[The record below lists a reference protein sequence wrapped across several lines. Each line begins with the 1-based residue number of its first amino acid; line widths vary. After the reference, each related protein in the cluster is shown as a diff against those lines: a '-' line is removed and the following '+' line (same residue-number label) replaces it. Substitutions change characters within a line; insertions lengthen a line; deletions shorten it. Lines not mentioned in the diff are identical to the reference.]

1 MGINMCS
8 KKIRNLIL
16 CLSLALSL
24 HAEENTAQENTTEEN
39 MIEENTPK
47 DVPILLEEKRTQ
59 TLELNEEKKE
69 VAKRVDEKSLLEEI
83 HKKKR
88 QLYMLKGELHE
99 KNESILFQR
108 MAKNKSGFFI
118 GVILGD
124 IGVSAHSNARSYES
138 FEPLNN
144 IQASPLLYGLRSGYQ
159 KYFANGIS
167 ALRFYGEYLGGAM
180 KGFKSD
186 SLASYQTASLN
197 IDLLMDKPIDKE
209 KRFALGIFGGVGV
222 GWNGMYQNLKE
233 IKGYS
238 QPNAFG
244 LVLNLGVS
252 MTLNLKHRFELALKM
267 PPLKETSQTFLYYF
281 KSTNIY
287 YISYNYLL

>member
-1 MGINMCS
+1 MCS

-16 CLSLALSL
+16 CFGFILSL
-24 HAEENTAQENTTEEN
+24 HAEESMTEGN
-39 MIEENTPK
+39 MTEENTPK
-47 DVPILLEEKRTQ
+47 DAPILLEEKRAQ
-59 TLELNEEKKE
+59 TLEFKEEKGT
-69 VAKRVDEKSLLEEI
+69 AKKIDEKSLLEEI

-124 IGVSAHSNARSYES
+124 IGVSAHSYEK
-138 FEPLNN
+138 FELLSN

>member
-16 CLSLALSL
+16 CFGFILSL
-24 HAEENTAQENTTEEN
+24 HAEESMT
-39 MIEENTPK
+39 EENTPK
-47 DVPILLEEKRTQ
+47 DAPILLEEKRAQ
-59 TLELNEEKKE
+59 TLEFEENKE
-69 VAKRVDEKSLLEEI
+69 VKKNIDEKSLLEEI

-99 KNESILFQR
+99 KNESLLFQQ
-108 MAKNKSGFFI
+108 MAKSKSGFFI

-124 IGVSAHSNARSYES
+124 IGVSAHSYEK
-138 FEPLNN
+138 FELLSN

>member
-1 MGINMCS
+1 MCS

-39 MIEENTPK
+39 PPK
-47 DVPILLEEKRTQ
+47 DAPILLEEKRAQ
-59 TLELNEEKKE
+59 TLEFEENKEAKKNI
-69 VAKRVDEKSLLEEI
+69 DEKSLLEEI

-99 KNESILFQR
+99 KNEAILFQQ

-124 IGVSAHSNARSYES
+124 IGVSAHSYEK
-138 FEPLNN
+138 FEPLSN

>member
-1 MGINMCS
+1 MLG
-8 KKIRNLIL
+8 
-16 CLSLALSL
+16 LS
-24 HAEENTAQENTTEEN
+24 AEENTAQENTTEEN
-39 MIEENTPK
+39 LIKENTPK
-47 DVPILLEEKRTQ
+47 DAPILLEEKRAQ
-59 TLELNEEKKE
+59 TLKLEEEKE
-69 VAKRVDEKSLLEEI
+69 AKKNIDEKSLLEEI

-99 KNESILFQR
+99 KNESILFQQ

-124 IGVSAHSNARSYES
+124 IGVSAHSYEK
-138 FEPLNN
+138 FEPLSN

>member
-1 MGINMCS
+1 MYS
-8 KKIRNLIL
+8 KKIRNFIL
-16 CLSLALSL
+16 CFGFILSL
-24 HAEENTAQENTTEEN
+24 HAEENTAQENMTEEN
-39 MIEENTPK
+39 TLK
-47 DVPILLEEKRTQ
+47 DAPILLEEKRAQ
-59 TLELNEEKKE
+59 TLEFEENKEAKKNI
-69 VAKRVDEKSLLEEI
+69 DEKSLLEEI

-99 KNESILFQR
+99 KNESLLFQQ
-108 MAKNKSGFFI
+108 MAKSKSGFFI

-124 IGVSAHSNARSYES
+124 IGVSAHSYEK
-138 FEPLNN
+138 FEPLSN

>member
-1 MGINMCS
+1 MCS

-16 CLSLALSL
+16 CFGFILSLN
-24 HAEENTAQENTTEEN
+24 AEENTAQENMTEEN
-39 MIEENTPK
+39 TLK
-47 DVPILLEEKRTQ
+47 DAPVLLEEKHAQ
-59 TLELNEEKKE
+59 TLEFEEEKGM
-69 VAKRVDEKSLLEEI
+69 AKKIDEKSLLEEI

-99 KNESILFQR
+99 KNESILFQQ

-124 IGVSAHSNARSYES
+124 IGINAHSYEK
-138 FEPLNN
+138 FELLSS

>member
-8 KKIRNLIL
+8 KKIRNFIL
-16 CLSLALSL
+16 CFGFILSL
-24 HAEENTAQENTTEEN
+24 HAEESMT
-39 MIEENTPK
+39 EENTPK
-47 DVPILLEEKRTQ
+47 DAPILLEEKRAQ
-59 TLELNEEKKE
+59 TLEFEENKEAKK
-69 VAKRVDEKSLLEEI
+69 KIDEKSLLEEI

-99 KNESILFQR
+99 KNESLLFQQ

-124 IGVSAHSNARSYES
+124 IGVSAHSYEK
-138 FEPLNN
+138 FEPLSN

>member
-1 MGINMCS
+1 MCS
-8 KKIRNLIL
+8 KKIRILIL
-16 CLSLALSL
+16 CFGFILGLN
-24 HAEENTAQENTTEEN
+24 AEENTAQENIT
-39 MIEENTPK
+39 EENTPK
-47 DVPILLEEKRTQ
+47 DAPVLLEEKRAQ
-59 TLELNEEKKE
+59 TLEFEENKEAKK
-69 VAKRVDEKSLLEEI
+69 KIDEKSLLEEI

-99 KNESILFQR
+99 KNESILFQQ

-124 IGVSAHSNARSYES
+124 IGINAHAKSYES
-138 FEPLNN
+138 FEPSSN

-180 KGFKSD
+180 KGFKND

-233 IKGYS
+233 VKGYS

>member
-1 MGINMCS
+1 MCS
-8 KKIRNLIL
+8 KKIRNFIL
-16 CLSLALSL
+16 CFGFILSL
-24 HAEENTAQENTTEEN
+24 HAEESMTEEN
-39 MIEENTPK
+39 THK
-47 DVPILLEEKRTQ
+47 DAPILLEEKRAQ
-59 TLELNEEKKE
+59 TLEFEENKE
-69 VAKRVDEKSLLEEI
+69 VKKNIDEKSLLEEI

-99 KNESILFQR
+99 KNEAILFQQ

-124 IGVSAHSNARSYES
+124 IGVSAHSYEK
-138 FEPLNN
+138 FELLSN

>member
-1 MGINMCS
+1 MCS

-16 CLSLALSL
+16 CFGFMLGL
-24 HAEENTAQENTTEEN
+24 HAEENTTQEN
-39 MIEENTPK
+39 MIKENTSK
-47 DVPILLEEKRTQ
+47 DAPILLEEKRAQ
-59 TLELNEEKKE
+59 TLEFEENKEAKKNI
-69 VAKRVDEKSLLEEI
+69 DEKSLLEEI

-124 IGVSAHSNARSYES
+124 IGINAHSYEK
-138 FEPLNN
+138 FELLSN

-233 IKGYS
+233 VKGYS

>member
-1 MGINMCS
+1 MCS
-8 KKIRNLIL
+8 KKIRNFIL
-16 CLSLALSL
+16 CFGFILGLN
-24 HAEENTAQENTTEEN
+24 AEENTTQENMTEEN
-39 MIEENTPK
+39 PPK
-47 DVPILLEEKRTQ
+47 DAPILLEEKRAQ
-59 TLELNEEKKE
+59 TLEFEENKK
-69 VAKRVDEKSLLEEI
+69 VKKNIDEKSLLEEI

-99 KNESILFQR
+99 KNESLLFQQ

-124 IGVSAHSNARSYES
+124 IGVSAHSYEK
-138 FEPLNN
+138 FEPLSN

-233 IKGYS
+233 VKGYS

>member
-1 MGINMCS
+1 MCS

-16 CLSLALSL
+16 CFGFILSL

-39 MIEENTPK
+39 TPK
-47 DVPILLEEKRTQ
+47 DAPILLEEKRAQ
-59 TLELNEEKKE
+59 TLEFEENKESKK
-69 VAKRVDEKSLLEEI
+69 KIDEKSLLEEI

-124 IGVSAHSNARSYES
+124 IGVSAHSYEK

-197 IDLLMDKPIDKE
+197 VDLLMDKPIDKE

>member
-1 MGINMCS
+1 MCS

-39 MIEENTPK
+39 MIKENPPK
-47 DVPILLEEKRTQ
+47 DAPILLEEKRAQ
-59 TLELNEEKKE
+59 TLEFEENKE
-69 VAKRVDEKSLLEEI
+69 VKKNIDEKSLLEEI

-99 KNESILFQR
+99 KNESLLFQQ

-124 IGVSAHSNARSYES
+124 IGVSAHSYEK
-138 FEPLNN
+138 FEPLSN

>member
-1 MGINMCS
+1 MCS

-16 CLSLALSL
+16 CFGFILSLN
-24 HAEENTAQENTTEEN
+24 AEENTAQENMT
-39 MIEENTPK
+39 EENTPK
-47 DVPILLEEKRTQ
+47 DAPILLEEKRAQ
-59 TLELNEEKKE
+59 TLEFEENKEAKK
-69 VAKRVDEKSLLEEI
+69 KIDEKSLLEEI

-88 QLYMLKGELHE
+88 QLYMLKGEFHE
-99 KNESILFQR
+99 KNESILFQQ

-124 IGVSAHSNARSYES
+124 IGINAHPYEK
-138 FEPLNN
+138 FELLSN

>member
-8 KKIRNLIL
+8 KKIRNFIL
-16 CLSLALSL
+16 CFGFILSL
-24 HAEENTAQENTTEEN
+24 HAEENTTEEN
-39 MIEENTPK
+39 LIKENTPK
-47 DVPILLEEKRTQ
+47 DAPILLEEKRAQ
-59 TLELNEEKKE
+59 TLEFEENKE
-69 VAKRVDEKSLLEEI
+69 VKKNIDEKSLLEEI

-99 KNESILFQR
+99 KNESLLFQQ

-124 IGVSAHSNARSYES
+124 IGVSAHSYEK
-138 FEPLNN
+138 FEPLSN

>member
-1 MGINMCS
+1 MCS

-16 CLSLALSL
+16 CFGFMLGL

-39 MIEENTPK
+39 PPK
-47 DVPILLEEKRTQ
+47 DAPILLEEKRAQ
-59 TLELNEEKKE
+59 TLEFEENKE
-69 VAKRVDEKSLLEEI
+69 VKKNIDEKSLLEEI

-99 KNESILFQR
+99 KNESLLFQQ
-108 MAKNKSGFFI
+108 MAKSKSGFFI

-124 IGVSAHSNARSYES
+124 IGVSAHSYEK
-138 FEPLNN
+138 FELLSN

-233 IKGYS
+233 VKGYS

>member
-1 MGINMCS
+1 MCS

-16 CLSLALSL
+16 CFGFMLGL
-24 HAEENTAQENTTEEN
+24 HAEENTTQENMT
-39 MIEENTPK
+39 EENTPK
-47 DVPILLEEKRTQ
+47 NAPILLEEKRAQ
-59 TLELNEEKKE
+59 TLEFEENKEAKKNI
-69 VAKRVDEKSLLEEI
+69 DEKSLLEEI

-99 KNESILFQR
+99 KNESILFQQ

-124 IGVSAHSNARSYES
+124 IGVSAHSYEK
-138 FEPLNN
+138 FEPLSN

-233 IKGYS
+233 IRGYS

>member
-1 MGINMCS
+1 MCS
-8 KKIRNLIL
+8 KKIRNFIL
-16 CLSLALSL
+16 CFGFILGLNAK
-24 HAEENTAQENTTEEN
+24 ENTAQENMT
-39 MIEENTPK
+39 EENTPK
-47 DVPILLEEKRTQ
+47 DAPILLEEKRAQ
-59 TLELNEEKKE
+59 TLEFEENKEAKK
-69 VAKRVDEKSLLEEI
+69 KIDEKSLLEEI

-99 KNESILFQR
+99 KNESILFQQ

-124 IGVSAHSNARSYES
+124 IGINAHPYEK
-138 FEPLNN
+138 FELLNN

-180 KGFKSD
+180 KGFKND

>member
-1 MGINMCS
+1 MCS
-8 KKIRNLIL
+8 KKIRNFIL
-16 CLSLALSL
+16 CFGFILSL
-24 HAEENTAQENTTEEN
+24 HAEENTAQESMTEEN
-39 MIEENTPK
+39 MIKENTSK
-47 DVPILLEEKRTQ
+47 DAPILLEEKRAQ
-59 TLELNEEKKE
+59 TLEFEENKE
-69 VAKRVDEKSLLEEI
+69 VKKNIDEKSLLEEI

-99 KNESILFQR
+99 KNESLLFQQ

-124 IGVSAHSNARSYES
+124 IGVSAHPYEK
-138 FEPLNN
+138 FEPLSN

-233 IKGYS
+233 IRGYS

-287 YISYNYLL
+287 YISYNY

>member
-1 MGINMCS
+1 MCS

-16 CLSLALSL
+16 CFGFILSL
-24 HAEENTAQENTTEEN
+24 HAEENTAQESMTEEN
-39 MIEENTPK
+39 PPK
-47 DVPILLEEKRTQ
+47 DAPILLEEKRAQ
-59 TLELNEEKKE
+59 TLEIKEENE
-69 VAKRVDEKSLLEEI
+69 VAKKIDEKSLLEEI

-99 KNESILFQR
+99 KNESLLFQQ

-124 IGVSAHSNARSYES
+124 IGINANPYEK
-138 FEPLNN
+138 FELLSN

-209 KRFALGIFGGVGV
+209 KRFALGIFGGIGV

-233 IKGYS
+233 VKGYS

>member
-1 MGINMCS
+1 MCS

-16 CLSLALSL
+16 CFGFMLGLS
-24 HAEENTAQENTTEEN
+24 AEENTAQENMT
-39 MIEENTPK
+39 EENTPK
-47 DVPILLEEKRTQ
+47 DAPILLEEKHAQ
-59 TLELNEEKKE
+59 TLEFEENKEATKKI
-69 VAKRVDEKSLLEEI
+69 DEKSLLEEI

-124 IGVSAHSNARSYES
+124 IGINAHPYEK
-138 FEPLNN
+138 FELLNN

>member
-1 MGINMCS
+1 MLG
-8 KKIRNLIL
+8 
-16 CLSLALSL
+16 L
-24 HAEENTAQENTTEEN
+24 HAEENTAQESMT
-39 MIEENTPK
+39 EENTPK
-47 DVPILLEEKRTQ
+47 DAPILLEEKRAQ
-59 TLELNEEKKE
+59 TLEFEENKE
-69 VAKRVDEKSLLEEI
+69 VKKNIDEKSLLEEI

-99 KNESILFQR
+99 KNESLLFQQ

-124 IGVSAHSNARSYES
+124 IGVSAHPNARSYEG

>member
-1 MGINMCS
+1 MCS

-16 CLSLALSL
+16 CFGFILSLN
-24 HAEENTAQENTTEEN
+24 AEENTTQGN
-39 MIEENTPK
+39 MTEENTPK
-47 DVPILLEEKRTQ
+47 DAPVLLEEKRAQ
-59 TLELNEEKKE
+59 TLEFEENKEAKK
-69 VAKRVDEKSLLEEI
+69 KIDEKSLLEEI

-99 KNESILFQR
+99 KNESILFQQ

-124 IGVSAHSNARSYES
+124 IGINAYARSYES
-138 FEPLNN
+138 FEPSSN

-233 IKGYS
+233 VKGYS

>member
-1 MGINMCS
+1 MCS
-8 KKIRNLIL
+8 KKIRNFIL
-16 CLSLALSL
+16 CFGFILSL
-24 HAEENTAQENTTEEN
+24 HAEESMT
-39 MIEENTPK
+39 EENTPK
-47 DVPILLEEKRTQ
+47 DAPILLEEKRAQ
-59 TLELNEEKKE
+59 TLEFEENKEAKKNI
-69 VAKRVDEKSLLEEI
+69 DEKSLLEEI

-99 KNESILFQR
+99 KNESLLFQQ

-124 IGVSAHSNARSYES
+124 IGVSAHSYEK
-138 FEPLNN
+138 FEPLSN

-233 IKGYS
+233 VKGYS

-267 PPLKETSQTFLYYF
+267 PPLKEASQTFLYYF

>member
-1 MGINMCS
+1 MCS
-8 KKIRNLIL
+8 KKIRNFIL
-16 CLSLALSL
+16 CFGFILSL
-24 HAEENTAQENTTEEN
+24 HAEENTTQENTTEEN
-39 MIEENTPK
+39 MIKENPPK
-47 DVPILLEEKRTQ
+47 DAPILLEEKRAQ
-59 TLELNEEKKE
+59 TLEFEENKE
-69 VAKRVDEKSLLEEI
+69 VKKNIDEKSLLEEI

-99 KNESILFQR
+99 KNEAILFQQ

-124 IGVSAHSNARSYES
+124 IGVSAHSYEK
-138 FEPLNN
+138 FELLSN

-186 SLASYQTASLN
+186 SLVSYQTASLN

-233 IKGYS
+233 VKGYS

>member
-1 MGINMCS
+1 MCS
-8 KKIRNLIL
+8 KKIRNFIL
-16 CLSLALSL
+16 CFGFILSL
-24 HAEENTAQENTTEEN
+24 HAKESMTEEN

-47 DVPILLEEKRTQ
+47 DAPILLEEKRAQ
-59 TLELNEEKKE
+59 TLEFEENKE
-69 VAKRVDEKSLLEEI
+69 VKKNIDEKSLLEEI

-124 IGVSAHSNARSYES
+124 IGVSAHSYEK
-138 FEPLNN
+138 FELLSN

-233 IKGYS
+233 IRGYS

>member
-1 MGINMCS
+1 MCS

-16 CLSLALSL
+16 CFGFMLGL
-24 HAEENTAQENTTEEN
+24 HAEENTAQENMTEEN
-39 MIEENTPK
+39 MIKENTSK
-47 DVPILLEEKRTQ
+47 DAPILLEEKRAQ

-69 VAKRVDEKSLLEEI
+69 VAKSVDEKSLLEEI

-99 KNESILFQR
+99 KNESLLFQQ

-124 IGVSAHSNARSYES
+124 IGVSAHSYEK
-138 FEPLNN
+138 FELLSN

>member
-1 MGINMCS
+1 MCS

-16 CLSLALSL
+16 CFGFMLGL
-24 HAEENTAQENTTEEN
+24 HAEENTAQESMT
-39 MIEENTPK
+39 EENTPK
-47 DVPILLEEKRTQ
+47 DAPILLEEKRAQ
-59 TLELNEEKKE
+59 TLEFEENKEAKKNI
-69 VAKRVDEKSLLEEI
+69 DEKSLLEEI

-99 KNESILFQR
+99 KNEAILFQQ

-124 IGVSAHSNARSYES
+124 IGVSAHSYEK
-138 FEPLNN
+138 FELLSN

>member
-1 MGINMCS
+1 MCS

-16 CLSLALSL
+16 CFGFILGLN
-24 HAEENTAQENTTEEN
+24 AEENTAQENMT
-39 MIEENTPK
+39 EENTPK
-47 DVPILLEEKRTQ
+47 DAPILLEEKRAQ
-59 TLELNEEKKE
+59 TLEFEENKEAKK
-69 VAKRVDEKSLLEEI
+69 KIDEKSLLEEI

-99 KNESILFQR
+99 KNESISFQQ

-124 IGVSAHSNARSYES
+124 IGINAHSYEK
-138 FEPLNN
+138 FELLNN

-180 KGFKSD
+180 KGFKND

-233 IKGYS
+233 VKGYS

>member
-1 MGINMCS
+1 MCS

-16 CLSLALSL
+16 CFGFILSL
-24 HAEENTAQENTTEEN
+24 HAEENIAKENMTETNTTEEN
-39 MIEENTPK
+39 ISK
-47 DVPILLEEKRTQ
+47 DAPILLEEKRTQ
-59 TLELNEEKKE
+59 TLEFEEEKGT
-69 VAKRVDEKSLLEEI
+69 AKKIDEKSLLEEI

-99 KNESILFQR
+99 KNESFLFQQ

-124 IGVSAHSNARSYES
+124 IGVSAHPYEK
-138 FEPLNN
+138 FEPLSN

>member
-1 MGINMCS
+1 MCS
-8 KKIRNLIL
+8 KKIRNFIL
-16 CLSLALSL
+16 CFGFILSL
-24 HAEENTAQENTTEEN
+24 HAEESMT
-39 MIEENTPK
+39 EENTPK
-47 DVPILLEEKRTQ
+47 DAPILLEEKRAQ
-59 TLELNEEKKE
+59 TLELNEEKGT
-69 VAKRVDEKSLLEEI
+69 AKKIDEKSLLEEI

-99 KNESILFQR
+99 KNESILFQQ

-124 IGVSAHSNARSYES
+124 IGINAHPYEK
-138 FEPLNN
+138 FELLSN

-233 IKGYS
+233 IRGYS

>member
-1 MGINMCS
+1 MCS
-8 KKIRNLIL
+8 KKIRNFIL
-16 CLSLALSL
+16 CFGFILSL
-24 HAEENTAQENTTEEN
+24 HAEESMT
-39 MIEENTPK
+39 EENTPK
-47 DVPILLEEKRTQ
+47 DAPILLEEKRAQ
-59 TLELNEEKKE
+59 TLEFEENKE
-69 VAKRVDEKSLLEEI
+69 VKKNIDEKSLLEEI

-99 KNESILFQR
+99 KNESLLFQQ

-124 IGVSAHSNARSYES
+124 IGVSAHPYEK
-138 FEPLNN
+138 FELLNN

>member
-1 MGINMCS
+1 MCS

-16 CLSLALSL
+16 CLSLVLSL
-24 HAEENTAQENTTEEN
+24 HAEENTENMTEANATEEN
-39 MIEENTPK
+39 TSK
-47 DVPILLEEKRTQ
+47 DAPILLEEKRAQ
-59 TLELNEEKKE
+59 TLELKEEKKE
-69 VAKRVDEKSLLEEI
+69 VAKSVDEKSLLEEI

-99 KNESILFQR
+99 KNEAILFQQ
-108 MAKNKSGFFI
+108 MAKTKSGFFI
-118 GVILGD
+118 GAILGD
-124 IGVSAHSNARSYES
+124 IGINAHPYEK
-138 FEPLNN
+138 FELLSG

-167 ALRFYGEYLGGAM
+167 GLRFYGEYLGGAM

>member
-1 MGINMCS
+1 MCS

-16 CLSLALSL
+16 CFGFMLGL
-24 HAEENTAQENTTEEN
+24 HAEENTAQENMTEEN
-39 MIEENTPK
+39 ISK
-47 DVPILLEEKRTQ
+47 DAPILLEEKRAQ
-59 TLELNEEKKE
+59 TLEFEENKE
-69 VAKRVDEKSLLEEI
+69 VKKNIDEKSLLEEI

-124 IGVSAHSNARSYES
+124 IGINAHPYEK
-138 FEPLNN
+138 FELLSN

-209 KRFALGIFGGVGV
+209 KRFALGVFGGVGV

>member
-1 MGINMCS
+1 MCS

-16 CLSLALSL
+16 CFGFILSL
-24 HAEENTAQENTTEEN
+24 HAEENMT
-39 MIEENTPK
+39 EENTPK
-47 DVPILLEEKRTQ
+47 DAPILLEEKRTQ
-59 TLELNEEKKE
+59 TLEFEENKE
-69 VAKRVDEKSLLEEI
+69 VKKNIDEKSLLEEI

-99 KNESILFQR
+99 KNESLLFQQ
-108 MAKNKSGFFI
+108 MAKSKSGFFI

-124 IGVSAHSNARSYES
+124 IGVSAHSYEK
-138 FEPLNN
+138 FELLSN

-233 IKGYS
+233 VKGYS

>member
-1 MGINMCS
+1 MCS

-16 CLSLALSL
+16 CFGFILSLN
-24 HAEENTAQENTTEEN
+24 AEENTTQGN
-39 MIEENTPK
+39 MTEENTPK
-47 DVPILLEEKRTQ
+47 DAPVLLEEKRAQ
-59 TLELNEEKKE
+59 TLEFEENKEAKK
-69 VAKRVDEKSLLEEI
+69 KIDEKSLLEEI

-99 KNESILFQR
+99 KNESILFQQ

-124 IGVSAHSNARSYES
+124 IGINAYARSYES
-138 FEPLNN
+138 FEPSSS

>member
-1 MGINMCS
+1 MCS

-16 CLSLALSL
+16 CFGFILSLR
-24 HAEENTAQENTTEEN
+24 AEENTAQENMT
-39 MIEENTPK
+39 EENTPK
-47 DVPILLEEKRTQ
+47 DAPVLLEEKRAQ
-59 TLELNEEKKE
+59 TLEFEEKKE
-69 VAKRVDEKSLLEEI
+69 AKKNIDEKSLLEEI

-124 IGVSAHSNARSYES
+124 IGINAHPYEK
-138 FEPLNN
+138 FELLNN

-180 KGFKSD
+180 KGFRSD

>member
-16 CLSLALSL
+16 CFGFILSL
-24 HAEENTAQENTTEEN
+24 HAEESMTEEN
-39 MIEENTPK
+39 LIKENTPK
-47 DVPILLEEKRTQ
+47 DAPILLEEKRAQ
-59 TLELNEEKKE
+59 TLEFEENKE
-69 VAKRVDEKSLLEEI
+69 VKKNIDEKSLLEEI

-99 KNESILFQR
+99 KNESLLFQQ

-124 IGVSAHSNARSYES
+124 IGVSAHSYEK
-138 FEPLNN
+138 FELLSN

-159 KYFANGIS
+159 KYFTNGIS

-281 KSTNIY
+281 KGTNIY

>member
-16 CLSLALSL
+16 CFGFILSLN
-24 HAEENTAQENTTEEN
+24 AEENTAQENMT
-39 MIEENTPK
+39 EENTPK
-47 DVPILLEEKRTQ
+47 DAPVLLEEKRAQ
-59 TLELNEEKKE
+59 TLEFEENKEAKK
-69 VAKRVDEKSLLEEI
+69 KIDEKSLLEEI

-99 KNESILFQR
+99 KNESILFQQ

-124 IGVSAHSNARSYES
+124 IGINAHSYEK
-138 FEPLNN
+138 FELLNN

-180 KGFKSD
+180 KGFKND

-233 IKGYS
+233 VKGYS

>member
-1 MGINMCS
+1 MCS

-16 CLSLALSL
+16 CFGFILGLC
-24 HAEENTAQENTTEEN
+24 AEENTAQESMT
-39 MIEENTPK
+39 EENTPK
-47 DVPILLEEKRTQ
+47 DAPILLEEKRAQ
-59 TLELNEEKKE
+59 TLKLEEEKE
-69 VAKRVDEKSLLEEI
+69 AKKNIDEKSLLEEI

-124 IGVSAHSNARSYES
+124 IGINAHPYEK
-138 FEPLNN
+138 FELLNN

-180 KGFKSD
+180 KGFRSD